1 MSDNSNTA
9 QLFYDYNIKRNLEK
23 YDYFNDYERIDEI
36 KIANSKIAACF
47 GQKPYNTFSLSI
59 FSFEDM
65 KIIKEINFF
74 QQNLNQFAKRIFIKD
89 QNTILCGL
97 NFKNIRIIDLNDM
110 SD

>member
-47 GQKPYNTFSLSI
+47 GQK
-59 FSFEDM
+59 
-65 KIIKEINFF
+65 
-74 QQNLNQFAKRIFIKD
+74 
-89 QNTILCGL
+89 
-97 NFKNIRIIDLNDM
+97 
-110 SD
+110 